1 MYVRRNPVERGG
13 WRHSRHYF
21 VRCHYIEPE
30 ERHWQTLRRD
40 SYGNNVAVILLR
52 ITRPLPLDQ
61 DLDHVSG

>member
-1 MYVRRNPVERGG
+1 MSEGIRLKGEPNDITGTILSSPQHG
-13 WRHSRHYF
+13 
-21 VRCHYIEPE
+21 PE